1 MLLSV
6 LLLISTVMVF
16 TALYHFYYKLPVQ
29 TTLPAV
35 AKIVLKDTIAN
46 SILPPDSFVNSLASA
61 NRVVEGYIDSARRN
75 TDSLK
80 SDLDAKLDD
89 FYRLRSEIKMLFE
102 DSAASAGTM
111 AGNQRIRELQEKI
124 AALRFINMDVE
135 RENKRLSALLN
146 QLKKEKQENKPQ
158 PLNDRVSNITT
169 TNKEESTPV
178 FLLYD
183 LKFSAIQVKDGQEQE
198 TNKWEQTEKLA
209 GIFKL
214 KNHSIVNTEAEIMV
228 VVLQPDGTVMQQSA
242 WETGTFDTPDGKK
255 VYSKKIRFEYNK
267 GEPKQLRFSLD
278 AEKYERGNYILKI
291 YHKGRLIGKINKV
304 LD

>member
-29 TTLPAV
+29 TSVPAV
-35 AKIVLKDTIAN
+35 AEAALKDTIAKN
-46 SILPPDSFVNSLASA
+46 NLPVDSFVKSLASA
-61 NRVVEGYIDSARRN
+61 NRVVDAYIDSARRN

-80 SDLDAKLDD
+80 RDLDSKLDD
-89 FYRLRSEIKMLFE
+89 FYRLRNEIKSLFE
-102 DSAASAGTM
+102 DSVVNAGTV

-135 RENKRLSALLN
+135 RENKRLNALLN

-158 PLNDRVSNITT
+158 PLSYRVSNITA
-169 TNKEESTPV
+169 TNKEESTPA

-214 KNHSIVNTEAEIMV
+214 KNQSIDNRDAEVMV
-228 VVLQPDGTVMQQSA
+228 VVLQPDGKVMQQSA